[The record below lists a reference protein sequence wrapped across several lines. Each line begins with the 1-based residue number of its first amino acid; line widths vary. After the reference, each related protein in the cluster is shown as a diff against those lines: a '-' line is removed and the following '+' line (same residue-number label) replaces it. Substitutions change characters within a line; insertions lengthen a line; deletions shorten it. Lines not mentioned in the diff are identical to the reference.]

1 MKLTKS
7 LFLAFAGLGLFACS
21 NEDVTDN
28 GGIQGEANV
37 VVRISTNSSRVAS
50 DLSENAALAVQ
61 GTAKV
66 YLETALGRL
75 ESEEIALDGS
85 DQIAK
90 FEGVRSPGHIW
101 VSVNGYNTDGAVSQ
115 LPAISLVTANST
127 NAGLKA
133 PMFADGGNV
142 SENSSQWTYDDDSKT
157 YTGTLAPQHQIAR
170 LEFAGIKHAQSGDD
184 ACIFQSITFDG
195 LFLNGIKLD
204 TKAPSSTSF
213 ANWAAVTATE
223 QTSMP
228 CFDKIE
234 GGTDFLTHGTSAVT
248 YPKEAVGECY
258 AYNIV
263 GGDCPVLTLCFSNIS
278 LVDPDSYWPTGK
290 LGYAT
295 VSKYKAKGSDIKGH
309 ETDFG
314 ATAVSDESAYYEI
327 TKFPAGYIYQVT
339 SLPIEDKNIGTTID
353 GEPVNVVAT
362 VQIVDWK
369 LVNGQVEWTE

>member
-1 MKLTKS
+1 MKLSKC
-7 LFLAFAGLGLFACS
+7 LFLAFASLGLFACS

-28 GGIQGEANV
+28 GGIQGDANV

-61 GTAKV
+61 GTATV

-75 ESEEIALDGS
+75 EKPITLNGTNQTVS
-85 DQIAK
+85 

-101 VSVNGYNTDGAVSQ
+101 VSVNEYNTEGVSE
-115 LPAISLVTANST
+115 LPAISLVKANST
-127 NAGLKA
+127 TNEGLKA

-142 SENSSQWTYDDDSKT
+142 SENSAQWTYDDDSKT

-170 LEFAGIKHAQSGDD
+170 LEFAGIKHTQSGGD
-184 ACIFQSITFDG
+184 ACIFESITFDG
-195 LFLNGIKLD
+195 LFLNGIKLE
-204 TKAPSSTSF
+204 TKASSSTSF

-248 YPKEAVGECY
+248 YPKKEVGECY

-369 LVNGQVEWTE
+369 LVNGQVEWTK

>member
-21 NEDVTDN
+21 NEDVADN
-28 GGIQGEANV
+28 GGIQGDANV

-61 GTAKV
+61 GTATV

-75 ESEEIALDGS
+75 EKPITLNGTNQTVS
-85 DQIAK
+85 

-101 VSVNGYNTDGAVSQ
+101 VSVNEYNTEGVSE

-127 NAGLKA
+127 TNEGLKA

-142 SENSSQWTYDDDSKT
+142 SLNSSQWAYDDDSKT

-170 LEFAGIKHAQSGDD
+170 LEFAGIKHTQSGDD
-184 ACIFQSITFDG
+184 ACIFESITFDG

-204 TKAPSSTSF
+204 TKASSSTSF
-213 ANWAAVTATE
+213 DNWAAVTATE
-223 QTSMP
+223 QTTMP

-234 GGTDFLTHGTSAVT
+234 GGADFLAHGESAVT

-278 LVDPDSYWPTGK
+278 LIDKGSYWPTGK

-309 ETDFG
+309 ENDFG
-314 ATAVSDESAYYEI
+314 ATTVSDESAYYEI

>member
-50 DLSENAALAVQ
+50 DLSETAALAVQ
-61 GTAKV
+61 GTATV

-75 ESEEIALDGS
+75 EESITLNGTNQTVS
-85 DQIAK
+85 

-101 VSVNGYNTDGAVSQ
+101 VSVNGYNTEGASQ
-115 LPAISLVTANST
+115 LPVISLVTANSST

-142 SENSSQWTYDDDSKT
+142 SLNSSQWIYDSDSKT
-157 YTGTLAPQHQIAR
+157 YTGILAPQHQIAR
-170 LEFAGIKHAQSGDD
+170 LEFAGIKHTQSRSDN
-184 ACIFQSITFDG
+184 CIFKSITFDG

-204 TKAPSSTSF
+204 TDASSSTSF
-213 ANWAAVTATE
+213 TNWAAVTATE

-234 GGTDFLTHGTSAVT
+234 SGADFLVHGTNAVT

-278 LVDPDSYWPTGK
+278 LIDEGSFWPTGK

-314 ATAVSDESAYYEI
+314 ATTVSDESAYYEI

-362 VQIVDWK
+362 VQIVNWK

>member
-21 NEDVTDN
+21 NEEIADN
-28 GGIQGEANV
+28 GGVQGEANV
-37 VVRISTNSSRVAS
+37 VVRISTNSSRTAS
-50 DLSENAALAVQ
+50 DLSESAALAVQ

-75 ESEEIALDGS
+75 ERTITLNGT
-85 DQIAK
+85 DQTAS

-101 VSVNGYNTDGAVSQ
+101 VSVNGYNTEAESL
-115 LPAISLVTANST
+115 LPEISLVTANST
-127 NAGLKA
+127 TNEGLKA

-142 SENSSQWTYDDDSKT
+142 SLNSSQWTYDDDSKT

-204 TKAPSSTSF
+204 TKASSSTSF

-223 QTSMP
+223 QKTMP

-234 GGTDFLTHGTSAVT
+234 GGADFLTHGTSAVT
-248 YPKEAVGECY
+248 YPKEEVGECY

-309 ETDFG
+309 EKDFG

>member
-21 NEDVTDN
+21 NEEVVDN

-37 VVRISTNSSRVAS
+37 VVRISTNSSRAAS
-50 DLSENAALAVQ
+50 DLSESAALAVQ

-75 ESEEIALDGS
+75 EREITLNGS
-85 DQIAK
+85 DQTASFK
-90 FEGVRSPGHIW
+90 GVRSPGHIW
-101 VSVNGYNTDGAVSQ
+101 VSVNGYNTEAASP
-115 LPAISLVTANST
+115 LPAISLETANST
-127 NAGLKA
+127 NKGLKA

-142 SENSSQWTYDDDSKT
+142 SENSSQWTYDGDSKT

-170 LEFAGIKHAQSGDD
+170 LEFAGIKHTQSDD
-184 ACIFQSITFDG
+184 AACIFESITFDG

-204 TKAPSSTSF
+204 TKTPSSTSF
-213 ANWAAVTATE
+213 TNWAAVTASD

-234 GGTDFLTHGTSAVT
+234 NGADFLTDGASAVT
-248 YPKEAVGECY
+248 YPKEAECY

-278 LVDPDSYWPTGK
+278 LKDPNSFWPTGK

-295 VSKYKAKGSDIKGH
+295 VSKYKAKGSDIIGH

-314 ATAVSDESAYYEI
+314 ATTVSDESAYYEI

>member
-21 NEDVTDN
+21 NEEITDN
-28 GGIQGEANV
+28 GGIQGDANV

-61 GTAKV
+61 GTATV

-75 ESEEIALDGS
+75 EKPITLNGTNQTVS
-85 DQIAK
+85 

-101 VSVNGYNTDGAVSQ
+101 VSVNGYNTEGSSD
-115 LPAISLVTANST
+115 LPEISLVTANST
-127 NAGLKA
+127 TNEGLKA

-142 SENSSQWTYDDDSKT
+142 SLNSSQWAYDDDSKT

-170 LEFAGIKHAQSGDD
+170 LEFAGIKHTQSGGD
-184 ACIFQSITFDG
+184 ACIFESITFDG

-204 TKAPSSTSF
+204 TKASSSTSF
-213 ANWAAVTATE
+213 DNWAAVTATE
-223 QTSMP
+223 QTTMP

-234 GGTDFLTHGTSAVT
+234 GGADFLAHGESAVT

-278 LVDPDSYWPTGK
+278 LIDKGSYWPTGK

-309 ETDFG
+309 ENDFG
-314 ATAVSDESAYYEI
+314 ATTVSDESAYYEI

>member
-21 NEDVTDN
+21 NEDVADN

-61 GTAKV
+61 GTATV

-75 ESEEIALDGS
+75 AEPITLNGT
-85 DQIAK
+85 DQTVS

-101 VSVNGYNTDGAVSQ
+101 VSVNEYNKDGASQ

-142 SENSSQWTYDDDSKT
+142 SEDSEQWAYDSDSKT
-157 YTGTLAPQHQIAR
+157 YTGTLVPQHQIAR
-170 LEFAGIKHAQSGDD
+170 LEFAGIKHTQSGD
-184 ACIFQSITFDG
+184 AGCIFETITFDG

-204 TKAPSSTSF
+204 TKASSSTSF
-213 ANWAAVTATE
+213 TNWAAVTATE
-223 QTSMP
+223 QTTMP

-234 GGTDFLTHGTSAVT
+234 GGADFLAHGTSAVT

-309 ETDFG
+309 EKDFG

-353 GEPVNVVAT
+353 GEPVNVEAT

>member
-21 NEDVTDN
+21 NEEVTDN

-50 DLSENAALAVQ
+50 DLSKNAALAVQ
-61 GTAKV
+61 GTATV

-75 ESEEIALDGS
+75 AEPITLNGT
-85 DQIAK
+85 DQTVS

-101 VSVNGYNTDGAVSQ
+101 VSVNEYNTDGASR

-142 SENSSQWTYDDDSKT
+142 SENSEQWIYDSDSKT

-170 LEFAGIKHAQSGDD
+170 LEFAGIKHTQSGD
-184 ACIFQSITFDG
+184 AGCIFESITFDG
-195 LFLNGIKLD
+195 LFLNGIKLN
-204 TKAPSSTSF
+204 TQASSSTSF
-213 ANWAAVTATE
+213 DNWAAVTATE
-223 QTSMP
+223 QTTMP

-234 GGTDFLTHGTSAVT
+234 GGADFLAHGESAVT
-248 YPKEAVGECY
+248 YPKEAVGKCY

-278 LVDPDSYWPTGK
+278 LIDKGSYWPTGK

-309 ETDFG
+309 ENDFG
-314 ATAVSDESAYYEI
+314 ATTVSDESAYYEI

>member
-21 NEDVTDN
+21 NEEVTDN

-50 DLSENAALAVQ
+50 DLSKNAALAVQ
-61 GTAKV
+61 GTATV

-75 ESEEIALDGS
+75 AEPITLDGADKTVS
-85 DQIAK
+85 

-101 VSVNGYNTDGAVSQ
+101 VSVNGYNTEGSSD

-127 NAGLKA
+127 TNEGLKA

-142 SENSSQWTYDDDSKT
+142 SENSSQWIYDDDSKT

-170 LEFAGIKHAQSGDD
+170 LEFAGIKHTQSGDD
-184 ACIFQSITFDG
+184 GCIFESITFDG

-204 TKAPSSTSF
+204 TEASSSTSF
-213 ANWAAVTATE
+213 TNWAAVTATE
-223 QTSMP
+223 QTTMP

-234 GGTDFLTHGTSAVT
+234 GGTDFLAHGGSAVT

-278 LVDPDSYWPTGK
+278 LIDGKFWPEGG

-309 ETDFG
+309 ENDFG
-314 ATAVSDESAYYEI
+314 ATTVSDESAYYEI

-362 VQIVDWK
+362 VHIVDWK

>member
-21 NEDVTDN
+21 NEDVADN

-61 GTAKV
+61 GTATV

-75 ESEEIALDGS
+75 AEPITLNGT
-85 DQIAK
+85 DQTVS

-101 VSVNGYNTDGAVSQ
+101 VSVNEYNTDGASR

-142 SENSSQWTYDDDSKT
+142 SENSEQWTYDSDSKT

-170 LEFAGIKHAQSGDD
+170 LEFAGIKHTQSGD
-184 ACIFQSITFDG
+184 AGCIFESITFDG

-204 TKAPSSTSF
+204 TQASSSTSF
-213 ANWAAVTATE
+213 TNWAAVTATE
-223 QTSMP
+223 QTTMP

-234 GGTDFLTHGTSAVT
+234 GGADFLAHGTSAVT
-248 YPKEAVGECY
+248 YPKKEVGECY

-278 LVDPDSYWPTGK
+278 LIDKNSFWPTGK

-295 VSKYKAKGSDIKGH
+295 VSKYKAKGSDIRGAADK
-309 ETDFG
+309 FG
-314 ATAVSDESAYYEI
+314 VTAESIEDDTYYEI

-353 GEPVNVVAT
+353 GEPVNVEAT

>member
-21 NEDVTDN
+21 NEDVADN
-28 GGIQGEANV
+28 GGIQGDANV

-61 GTAKV
+61 GTAIV

-75 ESEEIALDGS
+75 EKPITLNGTNQTVSF
-85 DQIAK
+85 K
-90 FEGVRSPGHIW
+90 GVRSPGHIW
-101 VSVNGYNTDGAVSQ
+101 VSVNEYNTDGASQ

-127 NAGLKA
+127 TNEGLKA

-142 SENSSQWTYDDDSKT
+142 SLNSSQWAYDDDSKT

-170 LEFAGIKHAQSGDD
+170 LEFAGIKHTQSGGD
-184 ACIFQSITFDG
+184 ACIFESITFDG

-204 TKAPSSTSF
+204 TKASSSTSF
-213 ANWAAVTATE
+213 TNWAAVTATE
-223 QTSMP
+223 QTTMP

-234 GGTDFLTHGTSAVT
+234 GGADFLAHGGSAVT
-248 YPKEAVGECY
+248 YPKKEVGECY

-278 LVDPDSYWPTGK
+278 LIDEKFWPEEG

-309 ETDFG
+309 EKDFG

>member
-21 NEDVTDN
+21 NEDVADN
-28 GGIQGEANV
+28 GGIQGDANV

-61 GTAKV
+61 GTATV

-75 ESEEIALDGS
+75 EKPITLNGTN
-85 DQIAK
+85 QTVK

-101 VSVNGYNTDGAVSQ
+101 VSVNGYNTEGSSD
-115 LPAISLVTANST
+115 LPKISLVTANST
-127 NAGLKA
+127 TNEGLKA

-142 SENSSQWTYDDDSKT
+142 SLNSSQWAYDDDSKT

-170 LEFAGIKHAQSGDD
+170 LEFAGIKHTQSGGD
-184 ACIFQSITFDG
+184 ACIFESITFDG

-204 TKAPSSTSF
+204 TQASSSTSF
-213 ANWAAVTATE
+213 DNWAAVTATE
-223 QTSMP
+223 QTTMP

-234 GGTDFLTHGTSAVT
+234 GGADFLAHGESAVT

-278 LVDPDSYWPTGK
+278 LIDKGSYWPTGK

-309 ETDFG
+309 ENDFG
-314 ATAVSDESAYYEI
+314 ATTVSDESAYYEI